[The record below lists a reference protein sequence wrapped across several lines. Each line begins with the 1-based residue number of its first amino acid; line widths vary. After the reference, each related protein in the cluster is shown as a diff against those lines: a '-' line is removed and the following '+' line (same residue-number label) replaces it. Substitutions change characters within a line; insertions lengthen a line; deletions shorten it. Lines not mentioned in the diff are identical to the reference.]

1 MRNDEMSNLNLD
13 PKPWVLR
20 KPGEPYKVSE
30 LFTFE
35 VIGLLEAHPELI
47 DHIEWSPEA
56 SFLGDHREYPYIQKY
71 ESPRAFLLQ
80 SLKGLAERSE
90 LYKDWGLLEEPHEDN
105 LDSEPDTKDHP
116 LTVYIENMTV
126 NIYNQGS
133 QE

>member
-35 VIGLLEAHPELI
+35 VIGLLEAHHELI
-47 DHIEWSPEA
+47 DYIEWSPEA

-90 LYKDWGLLEEPHEDN
+90 LYKNWGILEEPHEDN
-105 LDSEPDTKDHP
+105 LDSEPGTKDNP
-116 LTVYIENMTV
+116 ITVYIENMTV
-126 NIYNQGS
+126 NIYN
-133 QE
+133 